1 MSSIY
6 TRDILRLATETGD
19 FPRLYSP
26 SASIE
31 HRSAVCGSRIIID
44 LRLQDDETISSVG
57 FDVAAC
63 AFGQASSVL
72 FAKHAV
78 GLNLA
83 ELSNQT
89 EGIKRWLGGGDGN
102 PWPRFE
108 ALEPVRPLT
117 ARHGAVLL
125 PFEAALKALIVQLAA

>member
-1 MSSIY
+1 MSSAY
-6 TRDILRLATETGD
+6 TRDILQLAMEAGHY
-19 FPRLYSP
+19 PRLERP
-26 SASIE
+26 SATIE
-31 HRSAVCGSRIIID
+31 HRSVLCGSRIIID
-44 LRLQDDETISSVG
+44 LELQDDETITSVG

-72 FAKHAV
+72 FAKHAT
-78 GLNLA
+78 GLNHA
-83 ELSNQT
+83 ELSNQVT
-89 EGIKRWLGGGDGN
+89 GIKSWLDGEGKL
-102 PWPRFE
+102 PWPGFE